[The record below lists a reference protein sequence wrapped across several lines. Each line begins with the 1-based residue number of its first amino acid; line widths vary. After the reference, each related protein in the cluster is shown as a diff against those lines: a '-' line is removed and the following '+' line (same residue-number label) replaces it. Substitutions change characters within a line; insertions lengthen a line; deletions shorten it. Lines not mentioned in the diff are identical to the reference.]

1 MRMLLP
7 FRPGFTIV
15 LVALPLM
22 LLTAQDDEPLAGK
35 PIGSISTHG
44 DLVVLTLDEGALGHA
59 NLFDLAKHTLRFTP
73 ESGAYRVENVAFNW
87 DPAFG
92 EELPARTATPVAL
105 HEFAFPFSGRNWDM
119 LTIDVTGSIG
129 FGGGVTIGRFDQL

>member
-1 MRMLLP
+1 MLLA
-7 FRPGFTIV
+7 FRPGFTVV

-22 LLTAQDDEPLAGK
+22 LLTAQDEPLAGK

-73 ESGAYRVENVAFNW
+73 ESVS
-87 DPAFG
+87 
-92 EELPARTATPVAL
+92 TA
-105 HEFAFPFSGRNWDM
+105 
-119 LTIDVTGSIG
+119 
-129 FGGGVTIGRFDQL
+129 